1 MYRSLVELIAELHA
15 NSLSDLPAL
24 AAHPVDLAASDSVT
38 DLPSSRARNSPGE
51 TSSYFSF
58 KRWYGALGQPGSG
71 TDGQGE
77 TGQSSDEVTQQ
88 FRRAIRRAREAD
100 GTASTASS
108 CSSESYD
115 TCVDSPASSTT
126 TWTTSPGESGAQ
138 KDAGGIE
145 STPFPSGYGA
155 EDSPPPL
162 RAAQSV
168 ATLRAPRILRKSASS
183 ASLTS
188 TSVQVPPR
196 SPYTPP
202 SPVFTTAASPVLD
215 QYSWLSEP
223 PAPSSTFTPPADLP
237 PSTFGSR
244 LASSLRKSAS
254 SFTLRLSARRLE
266 TPPMPSPPSLNAND
280 ISVMSAN
287 DTTKTSS
294 SLAGTAADRLRDLL
308 LQHDA
313 VVDPSIDPITPLF
326 DPKLARSQGYRS
338 DSDDSSSEDEGEGR
352 ASSETEAQ
360 EAFEVEQLL
369 RGVSPSTPPPRSA
382 FDPNSSEED
391 DDDDPFAANAR
402 SEIAWMAPST
412 PDVAPLFFDDEPL
425 SDSPSGAFPPFDPYG
440 FTYARPPMSPL
451 PPISPPRPSR
461 TKVITKKRS
470 FVDPRTR
477 RIRTAPTVTVTPST
491 PERQRT
497 RY

>member
-168 ATLRAPRILRKSASS
+168 ATLRR
-183 ASLTS
+183 
-188 TSVQVPPR
+188 
-196 SPYTPP
+196 P
-202 SPVFTTAASPVLD
+202 SPA
-215 QYSWLSEP
+215 P
-223 PAPSSTFTPPADLP
+223 PAA
-237 PSTFGSR
+237 
-244 LASSLRKSAS
+244 
-254 SFTLRLSARRLE
+254 
-266 TPPMPSPPSLNAND
+266 PSPAAIAVHAAIPGLHHRCLACTGPVFLAVGTASTVVYVHATRRSAAFD
-280 ISVMSAN
+280 FRVPISVVAEEIGILVHFATVCTQTR
-287 DTTKTSS
+287 DAPHAVTS
-294 SLAGTAADRLRDLL
+294 LLERKRHLR
-308 LQHDA
+308 H
-313 VVDPSIDPITPLF
+313 V
-326 DPKLARSQGYRS
+326 
-338 DSDDSSSEDEGEGR
+338 GE
-352 ASSETEAQ
+352 
-360 EAFEVEQLL
+360 
-369 RGVSPSTPPPRSA
+369 
-382 FDPNSSEED
+382 
-391 DDDDPFAANAR
+391 
-402 SEIAWMAPST
+402 
-412 PDVAPLFFDDEPL
+412 
-425 SDSPSGAFPPFDPYG
+425 
-440 FTYARPPMSPL
+440 
-451 PPISPPRPSR
+451 
-461 TKVITKKRS
+461 
-470 FVDPRTR
+470 
-477 RIRTAPTVTVTPST
+477 
-491 PERQRT
+491 
-497 RY
+497 